1 MTAPR
6 VVAVTG
12 ATGFLGSH
20 LTERLIRDRL
30 RPRLLVRE
38 RAKAARFA
46 GRADEIVLGDIT
58 DRQALA
64 ELVRGADAVCHL
76 VSNFRSTSDPPAR
89 YRATNLE
96 GTLAALDAAAAAGVR
111 RFVHCSTIGVHGHVE
126 RTPGDESAPYAPGDL
141 YQETKMLAERAC
153 LERAA
158 EGAMEI
164 VIVRPCSIYGPGDL
178 RMLKLFRLLA
188 RRRFVMVGAG
198 EANFHAVYVDDLVE
212 GFMRALERPGIAG
225 EAFIVGGADY
235 LPLQAYVAT
244 AARAV
249 GAPPPALRLPYGAL
263 EIAARA
269 CEAACLPLGLRPPL
283 SRRRLRF
290 FRNNRAF
297 SIAKA
302 RRRLGYEPRVGLDE
316 GMRRTVAW
324 YREQGLLPPAG
335 TAR

>member
-46 GRADEIVLGDIT
+46 GCADEIVLGDIT

-89 YRATNLE
+89 YRATNLD
-96 GTLAALDAAAAAGVR
+96 GTLAALDAARAAGVR

-126 RTPGDESAPYAPGDL
+126 RTPGDESTPYAPGDL

-235 LPLQAYVAT
+235 LPLQAY
-244 AARAV
+244 
-249 GAPPPALRLPYGAL
+249 GAL
-263 EIAARA
+263 EVAARA

-302 RRRLGYEPRVGLDE
+302 RRRLGYEPRVVLDE